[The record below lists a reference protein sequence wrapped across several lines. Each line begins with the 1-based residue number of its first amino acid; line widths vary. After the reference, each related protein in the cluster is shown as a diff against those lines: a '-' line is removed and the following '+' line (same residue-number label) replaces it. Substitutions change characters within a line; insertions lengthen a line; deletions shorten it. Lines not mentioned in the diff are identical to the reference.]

1 MKPFLRIVIAAA
13 ILLPVALAQPT
24 VAPTSEPVGA
34 TRGDNW
40 SDYNIVDSFE
50 TGYRFRTFG
59 GSFDQYRSVVN
70 YGDGI
75 RLLGSNLS
83 VNSIDGHGRFFDE
96 IVLTT
101 QGLGNDPYQSTIL
114 RIQKNN
120 LYRYDMSWRL
130 NDYFNPGL
138 VTGGANDLHRL

>member
-1 MKPFLRIVIAAA
+1 MKQVMRMLIASAA
-13 ILLPVALAQPT
+13 LFRLGLVQPT

-59 GSFDQYRSVVN
+59 GSFDQYRGTVN

-75 RLLGSNLS
+75 RLLSS
-83 VNSIDGHGRFFDE
+83 FFTMNSSGVAGAVAE
-96 IVLTT
+96 
-101 QGLGNDPYQSTIL
+101 
-114 RIQKNN
+114 
-120 LYRYDMSWRL
+120 RL
-130 NDYFNPGL
+130 EHAGQADQRPQA
-138 VTGGANDLHRL
+138 GAEAIAP